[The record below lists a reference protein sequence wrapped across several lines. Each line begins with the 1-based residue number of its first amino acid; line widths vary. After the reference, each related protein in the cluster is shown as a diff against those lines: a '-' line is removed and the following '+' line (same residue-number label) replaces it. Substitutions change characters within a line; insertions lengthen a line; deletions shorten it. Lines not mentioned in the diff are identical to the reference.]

1 MKENDFDS
9 SNNEYFKTIVSP
21 EYIKELEWEMAIGL
35 QEVDNLKPSEY
46 LRKVINENIYGN
58 KTIYEI
64 EEELKNY
71 YNDIK
76 NNINKSEYECDLVS
90 TKIVQI
96 LQEDNF
102 ELSIDFIKY
111 IHKYLFEDIY
121 SFAGNFRKF
130 NFSKHEIILNGDS
143 AFYGDYNLIEK
154 SLEYDLNNE
163 KVKNY
168 QEFNILDVIKNIV
181 DFTSKIWQIHPFE
194 EGNTRTTVVFIIK
207 YLKKLG
213 YSVNTLFKDK
223 SIYFRNALVRSN
235 YYNKD
240 LKIES
245 TQDYLI
251 KFFENLLLSKNN
263 ILNSRDLIVNRLIE
277 KEN

>member
-71 YNDIK
+71 YNDNK
-76 NNINKSEYECDLVS
+76 NNINKNEYECDLVS

-181 DFTSKIWQIHPFE
+181 DFTSKIWQIHSFE

-251 KFFENLLLSKNN
+251 KFFENLLLLKNN

>member
-71 YNDIK
+71 YNDNK
-76 NNINKSEYECDLVS
+76 NNINKNEYECDLVS

-168 QEFNILDVIKNIV
+168 QEFNILEVIKNIV
-181 DFTSKIWQIHPFE
+181 DFTSRIWQIHPFE

-251 KFFENLLLSKNN
+251 KFFENLLLLKNN